1 MNAVDQIKSLM
12 KEEKQEQIT
21 KQLVLQSLQ
30 EQGIR
35 DLDGFAA
42 RTLEMVMNSK
52 AQPLS
57 ALMPG
62 LEGKN
67 REEAMMELLFG
78 SKAQSVARDTQHN
91 QPKLPFTLGGVSYH
105 PAEIQRFNGKPLH
118 FIWNSEMAANGF
130 LTAVNDPEEY
140 RAELSSA
147 LSDVTVRNHVPGA
160 GHSFYEHIN
169 YGGHVLNLAYRH
181 AYPDLTKIAMSGF
194 WFWTTSWND
203 KISSVRAGSG
213 GVTLVQNVIRPY
225 LSGSTLFIPP
235 FRWVPALDAVWNDQV
250 SAIIG

>member
-35 DLDGFAA
+35 DLDGFAT

-52 AQPLS
+52 PQPLS

-62 LEGKN
+62 LEGKS
-67 REEAMMELLFG
+67 REEAIMELLFG
-78 SKAQSVARDTQHN
+78 SKAQSAARDMQHK
-91 QPKLPFTLGGVSYH
+91 QPKVPFTLGGVSYH
-105 PAEIQRFNGKPLH
+105 PEEIRRFNGKPLH
-118 FIWNSEMAANGF
+118 FIWSSEMAANGF

-140 RAELSSA
+140 RAELTSEVA
-147 LSDVTVRNHVPGA
+147 VRNHVPGA

-181 AYPDLTKIAMSGF
+181 AYPDLTKVAMSGF

-203 KISSVRAGSG
+203 KISSLRTGSG
-213 GVTLVQNVIRPY
+213 GVIAAWDVMRPY
-225 LSGSTLFIPP
+225 LTGSTVRFPP
-235 FRWVPALDAVWNDQV
+235 FKSIPSVGAVWNDQI